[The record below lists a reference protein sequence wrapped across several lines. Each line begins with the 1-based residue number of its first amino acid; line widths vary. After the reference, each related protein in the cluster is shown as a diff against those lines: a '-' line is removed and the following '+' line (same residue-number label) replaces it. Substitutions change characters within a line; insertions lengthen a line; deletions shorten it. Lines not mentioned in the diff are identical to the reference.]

1 MSNLRPTQ
9 KTKIEMT
16 LEELEREL
24 GLLIPVSEPIRA
36 SDRIDAIIPP
46 EHRRRVWGEFQKAG
60 FKLPGLC
67 LSWGVF
73 AIAALLVL
81 GPTALLGLYLRD
93 WSYSF
98 LTLVGLGFLVYRLT
112 RPWAIH
118 APLGCE
124 TLQEAATYLTPFSP
138 EDYKVGLWTREEVAA
153 KVRQIFADAA
163 NVPVQEVKG
172 ETSLKDLFG
181 E

>member
-24 GLLIPVSEPIRA
+24 GLLIPVSEPTRA

-46 EHRRRVWGEFQKAG
+46 EHRRRVWRELQKAG

-73 AIAALLVL
+73 AIATLLVL
-81 GPTALLGLYLRD
+81 GPTALLALYLRD
-93 WSYSF
+93 WSYS
-98 LTLVGLGFLVYRLT
+98 LVTLVGFGFLAYRLT

-118 APLGCE
+118 APHGCE
-124 TLQEAATYLTPFSP
+124 TLCEAATYLTPFSP

-153 KVRQIFADAA
+153 KVRQVLADSAGI
-163 NVPVQEVKG
+163 PVENVKG
-172 ETSLKDLFG
+172 ETPILKLF